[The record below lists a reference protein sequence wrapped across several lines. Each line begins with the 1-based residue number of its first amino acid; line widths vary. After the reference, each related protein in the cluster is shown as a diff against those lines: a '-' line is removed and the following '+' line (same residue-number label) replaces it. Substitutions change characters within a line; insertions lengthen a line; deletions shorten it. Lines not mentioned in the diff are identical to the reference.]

1 MSGEASPMELT
12 RFVELLRASSSSVH
26 IHRGR
31 QKKKCARV
39 LLIIAIV
46 DEM

>member
-1 MSGEASPMELT
+1 MSGEGSPMELT

-31 QKKKCARV
+31 QKKCARV

-46 DEM
+46 DEI